1 MEFEPVIGLEV
12 HSQLKTRTKIF
23 CSCSTRFGADP
34 NTHVCP
40 VCLGMPGVLPVL
52 NKTVVEYAMR
62 MALATSCTITR
73 QSRFARKNYFYP
85 DLPKGYQISQYEFPI
100 AENGHVIITLED
112 GTQKRIGIT
121 RIHMEEDA
129 GKLIH
134 DPGRGK
140 SLVDYNR
147 TGTPLIEIVSE
158 PDIRSPEEAGAY
170 LRQLRSILRYLD
182 ISDGNMEEGSF
193 RCDANV
199 SIRPKGETEFGT
211 RTELKNLNSF
221 KYVEAAIAYEIKRQ
235 KAVIADG
242 GKVVQET
249 RLWDSAKNRSHSMRG
264 KEEAHDY
271 RYFPDPDLVP
281 LEIDEAWID
290 TVRNS
295 LPELPDARKERF
307 VKDYDLPRYDAE
319 VLTAARELADY
330 FEDCAR
336 NVKTPKLV
344 SNWVMGTLLGLLN
357 SEGKSIDQS
366 PVSAAQ
372 LAELIALIE
381 TDVISGKIAKTVFD
395 EMVASGKA
403 PKVIVEEK
411 GLVQVTDASAIES
424 VVDQVISANPSE
436 VEKFKA
442 GNAKLMGFF
451 VGQVMRETKGKANP
465 QMVNTLLK
473 EKLG

>member
-1 MEFEPVIGLEV
+1 MEFEPVIGLEI

-23 CSCSTRFGADP
+23 CGCSTEFGAAP

-62 MALATSCTITR
+62 MALATDCTIAP

-85 DLPKGYQISQYEFPI
+85 DLPKNYQISQYEFPI
-100 AENGHVIITLED
+100 AEHGHVVITLAD
-112 GTQKRIGIT
+112 GAKKRIGIT

-134 DPGRGK
+134 DPGRPV
-140 SLVDYNR
+140 SRVDYNR

-158 PDIRSPEEAGAY
+158 PDLRSPEEAGAY

-199 SIRPKGETEFGT
+199 SIRPKGSDTLGI

-221 KYVEAAIAYEIKRQ
+221 KFVESAIAYEIKRQ
-235 KAVIADG
+235 KVVIADG
-242 GKVVQET
+242 GRVIQET
-249 RLWDSAKNRSHSMRG
+249 RLWDSAKNRSNPMRG

-281 LEIDEAWID
+281 LVIDEAWIES
-290 TVRNS
+290 VRQS
-295 LPELPDARKERF
+295 LPELPDARKARF
-307 VKDYDLPRYDAE
+307 VMDYSLPLYDAE

-336 NVKTPKLV
+336 IVKNPKLV
-344 SNWVMGTLLGLLN
+344 SNWVMGTLMGLLN
-357 SEGKSIDQS
+357 AEGKSIVQS
-366 PVSAAQ
+366 PVSAQ
-372 LAELIALIE
+372 NLAELLSLIE
-381 TDVISGKIAKTVFD
+381 TSVISGKIAKTVFD

-403 PKVIVEEK
+403 ASVIVEEK
-411 GLVQVTDASAIES
+411 GLVQVTDASAIEA
-424 VVDQVISANPSE
+424 VVDQVIANNSGE

-442 GNAKLMGFF
+442 GNTKLMGFF
-451 VGQVMRETKGKANP
+451 VGQVMKETKGKANP
-465 QMVNTLLK
+465 QMVNQLLK
-473 EKLG
+473 DKLG

>member
-1 MEFEPVIGLEV
+1 
-12 HSQLKTRTKIF
+12 
-23 CSCSTRFGADP
+23 
-34 NTHVCP
+34 
-40 VCLGMPGVLPVL
+40 
-52 NKTVVEYAMR
+52 
-62 MALATSCTITR
+62 
-73 QSRFARKNYFYP
+73 
-85 DLPKGYQISQYEFPI
+85 
-100 AENGHVIITLED
+100 
-112 GTQKRIGIT
+112 
-121 RIHMEEDA
+121 
-129 GKLIH
+129 
-134 DPGRGK
+134 
-140 SLVDYNR
+140 
-147 TGTPLIEIVSE
+147 
-158 PDIRSPEEAGAY
+158 
-170 LRQLRSILRYLD
+170 
-182 ISDGNMEEGSF
+182 
-193 RCDANV
+193 
-199 SIRPKGETEFGT
+199 
-211 RTELKNLNSF
+211 
-221 KYVEAAIAYEIKRQ
+221 
-235 KAVIADG
+235 
-242 GKVVQET
+242 
-249 RLWDSAKNRSHSMRG
+249 MRG

-290 TVRNS
+290 TVRNT

-330 FEDCAR
+330 FEDCAQ
-336 NVKTPKLV
+336 NVKNPKLV

-357 SEGKSIDQS
+357 SEGKTIDQS
-366 PVSAAQ
+366 PVSSAQ
-372 LAELIALIE
+372 LAELITLIE

-465 QMVNTLLK
+465 QMVNQLLK

>member
-12 HSQLKTRTKIF
+12 HAQLKTNTKIF
-23 CSCSTRFGADP
+23 CGCSTKFGADP

-52 NKTVVEYAMR
+52 NKTVVEYAIK
-62 MALATSCTITR
+62 MALATDCTIAR

-85 DLPKGYQISQYEFPI
+85 DLPKGYQISQYELPI
-100 AENGHVIITLED
+100 AEHGHVNITLED
-112 GTQKRIGIT
+112 GIRRRIGIT

-134 DPGRGK
+134 DPTRPV
-140 SLVDYNR
+140 SMVDFNR

-170 LRQLRSILRYLD
+170 LRQARSILRYLG

-199 SIRPKGETEFGT
+199 SIRPKGTEPFGI
-211 RTELKNLNSF
+211 RAELKNLNSF
-221 KYVEAAIAYEIKRQ
+221 KYVESAIAYEIKRQ
-235 KAVIADG
+235 KMVIG
-242 GKVVQET
+242 GGGDVVQET
-249 RLWDSAKNRSHSMRG
+249 RLWDSAKNRSISMRG

-281 LEIDEAWID
+281 LVIDEEWIK
-290 TVRNS
+290 TVKKS
-295 LPELPDARKERF
+295 LPELPDARKVRF
-307 VKDYDLPRYDAE
+307 INEYTLPEYDAD
-319 VLTAARELADY
+319 VLTSAKELADY
-330 FEDCAR
+330 FEDCAKQIK
-336 NVKTPKLV
+336 NPKLV

-357 SEGKSIDQS
+357 AEGKTIEES
-366 PVSAAQ
+366 PVASTQ
-372 LAELIALIE
+372 LAELLNLIE
-381 TDVISGKIAKTVFD
+381 TSVISGKIAKTVFD
-395 EMVASGKA
+395 EMVKSGKA
-403 PKVIVEEK
+403 AKAIVDEK
-411 GLVQVTDASAIES
+411 GLVQVTDESAIEE
-424 VVDQVISANPSE
+424 VVDKILTANPNE

-465 QMVNTLLK
+465 QIVNRLLK
-473 EKLG
+473 DKLG

>member
-1 MEFEPVIGLEV
+1 M
-12 HSQLKTRTKIF
+12 
-23 CSCSTRFGADP
+23 
-34 NTHVCP
+34 
-40 VCLGMPGVLPVL
+40 
-52 NKTVVEYAMR
+52 
-62 MALATSCTITR
+62 
-73 QSRFARKNYFYP
+73 
-85 DLPKGYQISQYEFPI
+85 
-100 AENGHVIITLED
+100 
-112 GTQKRIGIT
+112 
-121 RIHMEEDA
+121 
-129 GKLIH
+129 
-134 DPGRGK
+134 
-140 SLVDYNR
+140 
-147 TGTPLIEIVSE
+147 
-158 PDIRSPEEAGAY
+158 
-170 LRQLRSILRYLD
+170 
-182 ISDGNMEEGSF
+182 
-193 RCDANV
+193 
-199 SIRPKGETEFGT
+199 
-211 RTELKNLNSF
+211 
-221 KYVEAAIAYEIKRQ
+221 
-235 KAVIADG
+235 
-242 GKVVQET
+242 
-249 RLWDSAKNRSHSMRG
+249 
-264 KEEAHDY
+264 
-271 RYFPDPDLVP
+271 P

-307 VKDYDLPRYDAE
+307 VKDYGLPRYDAE

-465 QMVNTLLK
+465 QMVNQLLK

>member
-1 MEFEPVIGLEV
+1 M
-12 HSQLKTRTKIF
+12 
-23 CSCSTRFGADP
+23 
-34 NTHVCP
+34 
-40 VCLGMPGVLPVL
+40 
-52 NKTVVEYAMR
+52 
-62 MALATSCTITR
+62 
-73 QSRFARKNYFYP
+73 
-85 DLPKGYQISQYEFPI
+85 
-100 AENGHVIITLED
+100 
-112 GTQKRIGIT
+112 
-121 RIHMEEDA
+121 
-129 GKLIH
+129 
-134 DPGRGK
+134 
-140 SLVDYNR
+140 
-147 TGTPLIEIVSE
+147 
-158 PDIRSPEEAGAY
+158 
-170 LRQLRSILRYLD
+170 
-182 ISDGNMEEGSF
+182 
-193 RCDANV
+193 
-199 SIRPKGETEFGT
+199 
-211 RTELKNLNSF
+211 
-221 KYVEAAIAYEIKRQ
+221 
-235 KAVIADG
+235 
-242 GKVVQET
+242 
-249 RLWDSAKNRSHSMRG
+249 
-264 KEEAHDY
+264 
-271 RYFPDPDLVP
+271 P

-465 QMVNTLLK
+465 QMVNQLLK